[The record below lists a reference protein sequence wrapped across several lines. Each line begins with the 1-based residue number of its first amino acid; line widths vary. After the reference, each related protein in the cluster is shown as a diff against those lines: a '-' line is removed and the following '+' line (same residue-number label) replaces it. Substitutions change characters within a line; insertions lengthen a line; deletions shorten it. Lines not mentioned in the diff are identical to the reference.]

1 MSIKPLLTDKAF
13 KEHIN
18 PIISNPL
25 NAIVELI
32 ANAYDAG
39 ATELKITWAENSDLI
54 NPSRKVSFKD
64 NGVGM
69 SKDEFEKI
77 WVQLSYDR
85 VKQHGKYIS
94 ISGHENIHREV
105 YGKNGKGRHAPFSF
119 SDNYT
124 IKTIKNNMLNC
135 FIIESS
141 DSGFIVTDLD
151 QSETEECDGTEVLFN
166 LDNNNDITISEIK
179 ETIATRFLKDDYFKI
194 YINDEEITLKD
205 ISKSKINEL
214 ECKIDEDVVK
224 IIQLESSNTSNYN
237 KFHGLSWKVGNRLI
251 HDKSWDG
258 LLDGRKRV
266 SKKFNFIIYAD
277 ILKDY
282 TNETMTEFIKHNY
295 VTRVRKF
302 VYSCIKRSLSNFYKQ
317 KFEYDKK
324 EILMENLHDL
334 RKLSSV
340 NQEELGQF
348 ITEVQE
354 SCPNMK
360 FEDLKVTTEI
370 FIKLAKAQSGYELL
384 HNLAQFNSSKDYD
397 VLNEIIKEWDVHSAK
412 IVLDEIKWRLGI
424 IKELRLKMDNPNTD
438 ELHELQPIFEKGLWI
453 FGPEFEAIE
462 YTSNES
468 LSNVIRKL
476 FKKDN
481 IDVES
486 PLSRPDFVV
495 LPEDGRSVSL
505 YSSPSFNKDNE
516 TDDVGKLLII
526 ELKKGGFK
534 ITSNEVHQTQ
544 RYIEQLID
552 GGYLSDKAQIQAFVL
567 GSKVKARE
575 MKLGDNGNIQIIPKQ
590 YHVILNKAENRLFNL
605 EKTIRES
612 KNIGWGTGDKVMDD
626 VLKQKE
632 LDDF

>member
-224 IIQLESSNTSNYN
+224 IRR
-237 KFHGLSWKVGNRLI
+237 GL
-251 HDKSWDG
+251 
-258 LLDGRKRV
+258 
-266 SKKFNFIIYAD
+266 
-277 ILKDY
+277 
-282 TNETMTEFIKHNY
+282 
-295 VTRVRKF
+295 
-302 VYSCIKRSLSNFYKQ
+302 C
-317 KFEYDKK
+317 
-324 EILMENLHDL
+324 
-334 RKLSSV
+334 
-340 NQEELGQF
+340 
-348 ITEVQE
+348 
-354 SCPNMK
+354 
-360 FEDLKVTTEI
+360 
-370 FIKLAKAQSGYELL
+370 
-384 HNLAQFNSSKDYD
+384 
-397 VLNEIIKEWDVHSAK
+397 
-412 IVLDEIKWRLGI
+412 
-424 IKELRLKMDNPNTD
+424 
-438 ELHELQPIFEKGLWI
+438 
-453 FGPEFEAIE
+453 
-462 YTSNES
+462 
-468 LSNVIRKL
+468 
-476 FKKDN
+476 
-481 IDVES
+481 
-486 PLSRPDFVV
+486 
-495 LPEDGRSVSL
+495 
-505 YSSPSFNKDNE
+505 
-516 TDDVGKLLII
+516 
-526 ELKKGGFK
+526 
-534 ITSNEVHQTQ
+534 
-544 RYIEQLID
+544 
-552 GGYLSDKAQIQAFVL
+552 
-567 GSKVKARE
+567 
-575 MKLGDNGNIQIIPKQ
+575 
-590 YHVILNKAENRLFNL
+590 
-605 EKTIRES
+605 
-612 KNIGWGTGDKVMDD
+612 
-626 VLKQKE
+626 
-632 LDDF
+632 